1 MRTREIDGDKIRQA
15 REDAGLTQ
23 AKLAAI
29 LRIAPSTVGH
39 WEIGNRSPVGANF
52 RELCKTLRVTPAEL
66 TVDEPSA
73 TAA

>member
-1 MRTREIDGDKIRQA
+1 MRTREIDGEKIRQA
-15 REDAGLTQ
+15 REVAGLTQ

-52 RELCKTLRVTPAEL
+52 RALCKALRITPAEL
-66 TVDEPSA
+66 TVDEPSV
-73 TAA
+73 AAA

>member
-1 MRTREIDGDKIRQA
+1 MRTRKIDGTKIRLA

-39 WEIGNRSPVGANF
+39 WEIGNRSPGPAAF
-52 RELCKTLRVTPAEL
+52 RSLCKTLRVTAADL
-66 TVDEPSA
+66 TADQTSV